1 MVYLVDILF
10 FIVGL
15 ILGLYLNLPKRK
27 FSKKKSVKSA
37 STINALQ
44 FFNELEISVF
54 QKILTSKDRSIS
66 SQELN
71 LIINQENYQVGELNR
86 LRRNFLKDLNLK
98 IQIVFGISNGIWQ
111 FDSAVDMKSKHY
123 ILSKKFNLPQLIKM
137 FLDGNAVVPSK

>member
-15 ILGLYLNLPKRK
+15 CLGLYFNLPKRK
-27 FSKKKSVKSA
+27 FSKKQSVKSA

-71 LIINQENYQVGELNR
+71 LIINQENYQVDDLNR

-98 IQIVFGISNGIWQ
+98 IQIVFAISNGIWQ
-111 FDSAVDMKSKHY
+111 FDSADDKKLKY
-123 ILSKKFNLPQLIKM
+123 YKLSKKFNLSQLNII
-137 FLDGNAVVPSK
+137 FLS

>member
-15 ILGLYLNLPKRK
+15 GLGLYLNLPERK
-27 FSKKKSVKSA
+27 FSKKQSVKSA

-71 LIINQENYQVGELNR
+71 LIINQENYQVDDLNR

-98 IQIVFGISNGIWQ
+98 IQIVFGI
-111 FDSAVDMKSKHY
+111 
-123 ILSKKFNLPQLIKM
+123 
-137 FLDGNAVVPSK
+137 